1 LLDFFTL
8 RTDSL
13 PAWGFAMVHVYT
25 AAVAGVPGMPL
36 ATIRTYVHPRN
47 IGVQVD

>member
-1 LLDFFTL
+1 LLDFFSL

-25 AAVAGVPGMPL
+25 AAVAGVPGMRL
-36 ATIRTYVHPRN
+36 ATIRTYIHPRN